1 MHRGRPGRV
10 ICAGRRAQGVVDM
23 LFSKKSETR
32 DALAQQGKGSP
43 VGLVFRPQGA
53 SGLVAA
59 RRAPPP
65 LHGRGPVQVQHGT
78 PWKRDVLE
86 PARCSSV
93 EPASQLPSRC
103 PGAVV
108 PGASTAARQ
117 EFQETCARPT
127 RLRDRRACTLS
138 ALLPGWPGTQQVARA
153 GFDRNASRAG
163 WTPYALRRAGRLG
176 GHDVRRTQAQ
186 YGLRGGC
193 GSWRARSRPHR
204 NGGTRRAFGRRGG
217 GAGSAWRPGDGI
229 IDRAGWAWRRL
240 TAPARCAPLPK
251 VPPLCHGEI
260 PPHL

>member
-1 MHRGRPGRV
+1 
-10 ICAGRRAQGVVDM
+10 M

-32 DALAQQGKGSP
+32 DALARQGKGSP

-86 PARCSSV
+86 PARCSSA
-93 EPASQLPSRC
+93 EPASQLPPRC
-103 PGAVV
+103 AGAVV

-117 EFQETCARPT
+117 EFQGDVCAVNAAARSA
-127 RLRDRRACTLS
+127 RACTLS
-138 ALLPGWPGTQQVARA
+138 ALLPGWQGTQQVARA

-163 WTPYALRRAGRLG
+163 WTPSALRRAGRLG

-186 YGLRGGC
+186 YGPAEAAGHGGRVRGHTETAELAAHSAGEA
-193 GSWRARSRPHR
+193 GALV
-204 NGGTRRAFGRRGG
+204 RRGG
-217 GAGSAWRPGDGI
+217 QGMG
-229 IDRAGWAWRRL
+229 
-240 TAPARCAPLPK
+240 
-251 VPPLCHGEI
+251 
-260 PPHL
+260 